1 MGSGAR
7 QPRSARNRGGNFL
20 TEVPADG
27 KVYGRTYGEWVEA
40 EKAKGDYKQLI
51 DYTVTENTSQIEFL
65 KTDAGED
72 ITKYR
77 DLIIDCILVYDASN
91 TKRELYIRTKNVI
104 ISRSGNICDVAYK
117 THYRIRIKL
126 GNRYTSEVYIENH
139 TNAWS
144 NPQFNDNNYGRN
156 WFCYIDTDPEYV
168 KLLLQSQFLAGE
180 KLTIYGR

>member
-1 MGSGAR
+1 M
-7 QPRSARNRGGNFL
+7 PD
-20 TEVPADG
+20 DG
-27 KVYGRTYGEWVEA
+27 KVYGRTHGEWVEA

-77 DLIIDCILVYDASN
+77 DLIIDFGLIYDANN
-91 TKRELYIRTKNVI
+91 TGRYITLITDQNRM
-104 ISRSGNICDVAYK
+104 AK
-117 THYRIRIKL
+117 TAGVCKAEYLTFYRMRIKI
-126 GNRYTSEVYIENH
+126 GNRFTSEVYLESH

-144 NPQFNDNNYGRN
+144 NPQFNDGNQGINALCN
-156 WFCYIDTDPEYV
+156 INQDPVYV

>member
-1 MGSGAR
+1 M
-7 QPRSARNRGGNFL
+7 
-20 TEVPADG
+20 TEVPDDG

-51 DYTVTENTSQIEFL
+51 DYTVTENVSEIEFL

-91 TKRELYIRTKNVI
+91 TGRTITLITDKT
-104 ISRSGNICDVAYK
+104 RMAKLSGVCRAEYL
-117 THYRIRIKL
+117 TYYRIRIKI
-126 GNRYTSEVYIENH
+126 GNRFTTKVYFESH
-139 TNAWS
+139 TNAWF
-144 NPQFNDNNYGRN
+144 NPQY
-156 WFCYIDTDPEYV
+156 TDGNQGINAFGNIQQDPVYV